1 MRLATLCY
9 VIDNTNN
16 KTLMLHRIKKKNDV
30 HEGKWNGLGGKFE
43 DNETPEECVIRE
55 VKEESGLL
63 ISSPKLHGFITFPL
77 FDGTHDW
84 YVFVFTAD
92 KFKGNLIDS
101 NEGRLEWIPNNK
113 ITDLNL
119 WDGDAIF
126 LKWLKEDKFFSAK
139 FNYENGMFKDYSV
152 NFY

>member
-1 MRLATLCY
+1 MKLATLCY
-9 VIDNTNN
+9 VIDKRHN
-16 KTLMLHRIKKKNDV
+16 KTLMLHRTKKKNDI

-43 DNETPEECVIRE
+43 NNETPEECVIRE
-55 VKEESGLL
+55 IKEESGLS
-63 ISSPKLHGFITFPL
+63 ISSPKLHGFLTFPM
-77 FDGTHDW
+77 FDGIHDW

-92 KFKGNLIDS
+92 KFKGKLIDS
-101 NEGRLEWIPNNK
+101 NEGRLEWIQSDK

-126 LKWLKEDKFFSAK
+126 LKWLNNDKFFSAK
-139 FNYENGMFKDYSV
+139 FNYENGLLKNYTV